1 MAKVVSNMS
10 GQLQNQLTRS
20 LERIL
25 EEAHLSGELKLS
37 GRKLRDFPRTGG
49 KYDLADTVIADLSKN
64 RFWEL
69 PEEVT
74 NFWSMEK
81 LLCYH
86 NVIRSI
92 PDSVVSLQSL
102 VYLDLSRNHLTILP
116 VGICQ
121 LPLEILLIA
130 NNKLTALPEELGRC
144 KTLMELDVSCNQ
156 ITHLPPQLGYL
167 SSLRILNVRN
177 NILLEL
183 PIEVTYLK
191 LVQLDLS
198 ENRISTLPVE
208 LRTMTTLVS
217 LDLTHNPLVSPPAS
231 VCMRGRVHVFKYL
244 ELRCAK
250 EDKVRGG
257 LRGADDRRGHRKLS
271 DLRTRRCEAS
281 RWNGGNSTPSTLSP
295 GDSGSITNS
304 EEGLNDICKRRLE
317 RSSSEREVSRPN
329 SSESGILSL
338 PSSSLG
344 SRFSKTS
351 ATTNGLSPTIEQTPT
366 TNGIDSDSRVQLPVQ
381 SYREYKEAL
390 RQQRVV
396 DNVYRPRTN
405 NQSNE
410 NNAPTTNYVKE
421 VEKIIGEFNN
431 SQNQS
436 PEHKR
441 PVQKVIPSRNGNF
454 SPQTTKNEAVN
465 GVNNT
470 GVYVKPPSP
479 QLVTTS
485 LGFLTSGNGAVNN
498 AGTPNTPR
506 PMAWNRNV
514 PPDKLSFTMRREFEK
529 AKEEAELI
537 SQLRT
542 NIETRLKMAL
552 PVDLAPALCDGV
564 VLCHLANHV
573 RPRSVASI
581 HVPSPAVPKLTMAR
595 CRRNVDNFLEAC
607 RRIGVEEGWLC
618 RREDIIKDDDGR
630 DGDITD
636 GLTKDEGGLL
646 AIARTV
652 ARLLEVIEAPPPP
665 PTVLSTCLCI
675 ALFVISLL
683 VLYLL
688 PSPD

>member
-1 MAKVVSNMS
+1 MS
-10 GQLQNQLTRS
+10 GQLQSQLTRS
-20 LERIL
+20 LERLL
-25 EEAHLSGELKLS
+25 EEAHVSGELKLS

-49 KYDLADTVIADLSKN
+49 KYDLSDTVIADLSKN

-74 NFWSMEK
+74 NFWSMER

-86 NVIRSI
+86 NVIRCI
-92 PDSVVSLQSL
+92 PDSIVSLQSL
-102 VYLDLSRNHLTILP
+102 VYLDLSRNHLTVLP
-116 VGICQ
+116 VTICQ
-121 LPLEILLIA
+121 LPLEVLLVA
-130 NNKLTALPEELGRC
+130 NNRLQALPEELGRC

-156 ITHLPPQLGYL
+156 ITHLPPQLGHL
-167 SSLRILNVRN
+167 SLLRILNVRN
-177 NILLEL
+177 NLLLEL

-208 LRTMTTLVS
+208 LRTMTTLVT

-231 VCMRGRVHVFKYL
+231 VCMRGRIHVFKYL

-257 LRGADDRRGHRKLS
+257 WRSEERRGLRKLS
-271 DLRTRRCEAS
+271 DLRARQRFEGN
-281 RWNGGNSTPSTLSP
+281 RWSGNSSTPSTLSP
-295 GDSGSITNS
+295 GDSGSMTNS
-304 EEGLNDICKRRLE
+304 EEGLNDLCKKRLE

-329 SSESGILSL
+329 STESGIKSLSS
-338 PSSSLG
+338 SSSLG
-344 SRFSKTS
+344 SKFSKS
-351 ATTNGLSPTIEQTPT
+351 SGATTNGLSPTVEQPST
-366 TNGIDSDSRVQLPVQ
+366 TNGIDSDSRTQLHVQ

-396 DNVYRPRTN
+396 DNIYRPKIN
-405 NQSNE
+405 NQLTNDE
-410 NNAPTTNYVKE
+410 NNIPTTNHVKE
-421 VEKIIGEFNN
+421 VEKIIGEFN
-431 SQNQS
+431 SQTNAQTNS

-454 SPQTTKNEAVN
+454 SPPTTKIEAVN
-465 GVNNT
+465 GVSNP
-470 GVYVKPPSP
+470 GVYVKPSSP

-485 LGFLTSGNGAVNN
+485 LGYLNSGNGAVNN
-498 AGTPNTPR
+498 TGTPTSSR
-506 PMAWNRNV
+506 PMTWNRNV

-537 SQLRT
+537 LQLRT
-542 NIETRLKMAL
+542 NIETRLKMSL
-552 PVDLAPALCDGV
+552 PADLAPALCDGV

-607 RRIGVEEGWLC
+607 RRIGVEEKLVC
-618 RREDIIKDDDGR
+618 CPSDVLEGR
-630 DGDITD
+630 GLVQVAITV
-636 GLTKDEGGLL
+636 GELL
-646 AIARTV
+646 RFHQPRSPIH
-652 ARLLEVIEAPPPP
+652 APYIP
-665 PTVLSTCLCI
+665 STGTC
-675 ALFVISLL
+675 S
-683 VLYLL
+683 
-688 PSPD
+688 